1 MNGFET
7 GIRLG
12 GIYAQA
18 FFELAERSKM
28 LDSVKD
34 DLDAVRNVSIEVRD
48 FGALMV
54 SPYFS
59 TEYKGQIIQKM
70 FGGKL
75 SDLTMDFLMVAVRHN
90 RMMFLAQIIDKFNE
104 LREIGQGYRIVEVTV
119 TEPMSKEEAK
129 RFSTDMAGAL
139 KSKVKLQV
147 SVNPSIIGGTII
159 RYDGKVIDNSI
170 RGRLRQAVAT
180 IMSSQRRQEKVDE
193 V

>member
-18 FFELAERSKM
+18 LFELAERSKM

-48 FGALMV
+48 FGALME

-59 TEYKGQIIQKM
+59 TEHKGQIIQKM

-75 SDLTMDFLMVAVRHN
+75 SDLTINFLMVAVRHN

-147 SVNPSIIGGTII
+147 SVNPSIIGGIII
-159 RYDGKVIDNSI
+159 RCDGKVIDNSI
-170 RGRLRQAVAT
+170 RGRLRQAVGT
-180 IMSSQRRQEKVDE
+180 IMSSQRRQEKIDE

>member
-18 FFELAERSKM
+18 LFELAERSKM

-48 FGALMV
+48 FGVLMV

-75 SDLTMDFLMVAVRHN
+75 SDLTTNFLMVAVRHN

-129 RFSTDMAGAL
+129 RFSTDIAGAL

-147 SVNPSIIGGTII
+147 SVNPSIIGGIII
-159 RYDGKVIDNSI
+159 RYGDKLVDNSL
-170 RGRLRQAVAT
+170 RGRLRQAVGT
-180 IMSSQRRQEKVDE
+180 IMSSQKRQEKVDE

>member
-18 FFELAERSKM
+18 LFELAERSKM

-48 FGALMV
+48 FGALME

-59 TEYKGQIIQKM
+59 TEHKGQIIQKM

-75 SDLTMDFLMVAVRHN
+75 SDLTINFLIVAVRHN

-104 LREIGQGYRIVEVTV
+104 LQEIGQGYRIVEITV

-129 RFSTDMAGAL
+129 RFSTNIAGAL

-147 SVNPSIIGGTII
+147 NVNPSIMGGIII

-170 RGRLRQAVAT
+170 RGRLRQAVET

>member
-18 FFELAERSKM
+18 LFELAERSKM

>member
-18 FFELAERSKM
+18 LFELAERSKM
-28 LDSVKD
+28 LDAVKD

-48 FGALMV
+48 FGALMA

-75 SDLTMDFLMVAVRHN
+75 SDLTTNFLMVAVRHN

-147 SVNPSIIGGTII
+147 SVNPSIIGGIII
-159 RYDGKVIDNSI
+159 RCDGKVIDNSI
-170 RGRLRQAVAT
+170 RGRLRQAVGT
-180 IMSSQRRQEKVDE
+180 IMSSQRRQEKIDE

>member
-18 FFELAERSKM
+18 LFELAERSKM

-75 SDLTMDFLMVAVRHN
+75 SDLTMNFLMVAVRHN
-90 RMMFLAQIIDKFNE
+90 RMVFLAQIIDKFNE

>member
-18 FFELAERSKM
+18 LFELAERSKM
-28 LDSVKD
+28 LDAVKD
-34 DLDAVRNVSIEVRD
+34 DLDVVQNVSVEVRD
-48 FGALMV
+48 FGALMA

-75 SDLTMDFLMVAVRHN
+75 SDLTMNFLMVAVRHN

-129 RFSTDMAGAL
+129 RFSTDISGAL
-139 KSKVKLQV
+139 KSRVKLQV
-147 SVNPSIIGGTII
+147 SVNPSIMGGIII

-170 RGRLRQAVAT
+170 RGRLRQAVGT